1 MDYKE
6 KETMFNRLSIGS
18 KIVVS
23 VSLILLLCMG
33 ILGVILVS
41 VSQNIQTSDANKLA
55 LNVAKRTGNAVE
67 GYINE
72 SFVALSYSQG
82 NLTQYLNSGN
92 LMEHTS
98 KNILTALLDSNQ
110 WVDYGYIYLKDSA
123 LIPDARSDHRLSN
136 GGVMILAHD
145 EKPKD
150 VGGIVILPADVS
162 FLEDDGLQKALNS
175 GKPSVG
181 NPMKVQMG
189 DKQTIRSTLNYPIKD
204 ERGNIVG
211 VVGNTLHLD
220 LIGESLFAERR
231 SIFKNDYRVLITSE
245 GWFVLHPNSDFL
257 GKNLAEVSKDNPTMQ
272 PVIEALKSHESGVYE
287 VTNTRG
293 EASIMGVASFE
304 VGRGS
309 TGQWWGS
316 LTIAPKSSVY
326 ESVGFMRSVNIFGVL
341 ACVVIV
347 ALFVF
352 VYVRMTIS
360 TRIHRISHTL
370 FEFFKYLNHQRKDA
384 PSPLKIVAQDEL
396 GEMGSKINENIE
408 KTKLGLEQDSKAV
421 AQSVQTAK
429 TIESGDFT
437 ARITETPHN
446 PQLNELKEVL
456 NHMLDDLQ
464 KKIGSDT
471 NEIARVFD
479 SYTRLDFTTEV
490 NNASGRVEVV
500 TNTLGEEIR
509 KMLHTSSNF
518 AQNLSEEAKALAE
531 AVNNLTNL
539 TNSQASSLEQTAQA
553 VEEITSSMQNVS
565 GKTSEVIQQSEDIK
579 NVIGI
584 IRDIADQTNLL
595 ALNAAIEAARAG
607 EHGRGFAVVADEVR
621 KLAERTQK
629 SLGEIEA
636 NTNLLVQSINDM
648 GESIREQ
655 TTGVTQIN
663 EAISHLE
670 SVTQENVEIANSS
683 AEISERVDKVAKDI
697 LDDVNK
703 KKF

>member
-150 VGGIVILPADVS
+150 VGGIVILPADMS

-231 SIFKNDYRVLITSE
+231 SIFKNDYRVLATSE
-245 GWFVLHPNSDFL
+245 GLFVLHPNGEFI
-257 GKNLAEVSKDNPTMQ
+257 GKNLADVSKDNPSMQ
-272 PVIEALKSHESGVYE
+272 AVINALKSHESGVYE

-316 LTIAPKSSVY
+316 VTIAPKSSV
-326 ESVGFMRSVNIFGVL
+326 
-341 ACVVIV
+341 
-347 ALFVF
+347 
-352 VYVRMTIS
+352 
-360 TRIHRISHTL
+360 
-370 FEFFKYLNHQRKDA
+370 FFYFL
-384 PSPLKIVAQDEL
+384 
-396 GEMGSKINENIE
+396 
-408 KTKLGLEQDSKAV
+408 
-421 AQSVQTAK
+421 
-429 TIESGDFT
+429 
-437 ARITETPHN
+437 
-446 PQLNELKEVL
+446 
-456 NHMLDDLQ
+456 
-464 KKIGSDT
+464 
-471 NEIARVFD
+471 
-479 SYTRLDFTTEV
+479 
-490 NNASGRVEVV
+490 
-500 TNTLGEEIR
+500 
-509 KMLHTSSNF
+509 
-518 AQNLSEEAKALAE
+518 
-531 AVNNLTNL
+531 
-539 TNSQASSLEQTAQA
+539 
-553 VEEITSSMQNVS
+553 
-565 GKTSEVIQQSEDIK
+565 
-579 NVIGI
+579 
-584 IRDIADQTNLL
+584 
-595 ALNAAIEAARAG
+595 
-607 EHGRGFAVVADEVR
+607 
-621 KLAERTQK
+621 
-629 SLGEIEA
+629 
-636 NTNLLVQSINDM
+636 
-648 GESIREQ
+648 
-655 TTGVTQIN
+655 
-663 EAISHLE
+663 
-670 SVTQENVEIANSS
+670 
-683 AEISERVDKVAKDI
+683 
-697 LDDVNK
+697 
-703 KKF
+703 

>member
-1 MDYKE
+1 MNF
-6 KETMFNRLSIGS
+6 FNRFSIGTKLIFVAS
-18 KIVVS
+18 LVVA
-23 VSLILLLCMG
+23 VCVALMVFI
-33 ILGVILVS
+33 
-41 VSQNIQTSDANKLA
+41 VSQTASSILSTESDKL
-55 LNVAKRTGNAVE
+55 LTNTAKRYQNFVQNIMSETFGNTISSSE
-67 GYINE
+67 
-72 SFVALSYSQG
+72 
-82 NLTQYLNSGN
+82 
-92 LMEHTS
+92 
-98 KNILTALLDSNQ
+98 IL
-110 WVDYGYIYLKDSA
+110 SA
-123 LIPDARSDHRLSN
+123 LIDDGQKIDEEMLSVYSSAMLDSGSYSVGSFIIMSKDYTEKHQIVSKN
-136 GGVMILAHD
+136 KISSGELVLAFLDDKPTESGGVKSIRPNELLDATPQLLSKLQNNEVQTLSVLLSQQAKFGDRDLYYKTIFAPIFENGKVVGIVGNLLDLTSIERRLGNPELDVFEGAQRFIIDQNGTVIFNSDRENTMRTRLKKLDELNTHPSAKELIQAVINKKDGIYTYQTLHGKTSKAAVATFEAWNNIGETWSIVSLAPFSSI
-145 EKPKD
+145 EKPID
-150 VGGIVILPADVS
+150 NLQLVLILVGIVAI
-162 FLEDDGLQKALNS
+162 ALIS
-175 GKPSVG
+175 LIIFIF
-181 NPMKVQMG
+181 
-189 DKQTIRSTLNYPIKD
+189 IRTTMVNRI
-204 ERGNIVG
+204 RNIS
-211 VVGNTLHLD
+211 N
-220 LIGESLFAERR
+220 A
-231 SIFKNDYRVLITSE
+231 
-245 GWFVLHPNSDFL
+245 
-257 GKNLAEVSKDNPTMQ
+257 
-272 PVIEALKSHESGVYE
+272 
-287 VTNTRG
+287 
-293 EASIMGVASFE
+293 
-304 VGRGS
+304 
-309 TGQWWGS
+309 
-316 LTIAPKSSVY
+316 
-326 ESVGFMRSVNIFGVL
+326 
-341 ACVVIV
+341 
-347 ALFVF
+347 
-352 VYVRMTIS
+352 
-360 TRIHRISHTL
+360 L

-464 KKIGSDT
+464 KRIGSDT

-490 NNASGRVEVV
+490 SNASGRVEVV

-683 AEISERVDKVAKDI
+683 AEISERVDRVAKDI

>member
-1 MDYKE
+1 MSF
-6 KETMFNRLSIGS
+6 FNRLSIGAKLVFVIS
-18 KIVVS
+18 FIVACC
-23 VSLILLLCMG
+23 I
-33 ILGVILVS
+33 
-41 VSQNIQTSDANKLA
+41 A
-55 LNVAKRTGNAVE
+55 
-67 GYINE
+67 
-72 SFVALSYSQG
+72 
-82 NLTQYLNSGN
+82 
-92 LMEHTS
+92 
-98 KNILTALLDSNQ
+98 
-110 WVDYGYIYLKDSA
+110 
-123 LIPDARSDHRLSN
+123 
-136 GGVMILAHD
+136 VMIL
-145 EKPKD
+145 
-150 VGGIVILPADVS
+150 IVSQTASNILANES
-162 FLEDDGLQKALNS
+162 
-175 GKPSVG
+175 
-181 NPMKVQMG
+181 
-189 DKQTIRSTLNYPIKD
+189 DKLLT
-204 ERGNIVG
+204 
-211 VVGNTLHLD
+211 NT
-220 LIGESLFAERR
+220 ANR
-231 SIFKNDYRVLITSE
+231 Y
-245 GWFVLHPNSDFL
+245 
-257 GKNLAEVSKDNPTMQ
+257 KNLLEGTVNEIFATTIS
-272 PVIEALKSHESGVYE
+272 A
-287 VTNTRG
+287 
-293 EASIMGVASFE
+293 EASINATLGEKGMLDEKTLTEVLNKVVDANRYSVGGFIIMSKDYTKEFLNATPHTLSSGEFAILAVDTDPGLGGVKISTFPKEILSQFPEILPSLSNHAVSMTDSKEININGDKFYIKGAIVPIIHKNKVLGIMGNFLNLEDIETRLTDSKLDVFKHAQRFVINANGQVIFNSAIDQQAATRLKDMRDLNPHPSSAAIVEAAKKLEDGILTYTTLHGQNSKSAIASFE
-304 VGRGS
+304 LWPGTKQYWSVISLAPFESIEEPIS
-309 TGQWWGS
+309 TLQ
-316 LTIAPKSSVY
+316 LVLI
-326 ESVGFMRSVNIFGVL
+326 SVGVAAIALISLIVFIFIRTTMVN
-341 ACVVIV
+341 
-347 ALFVF
+347 
-352 VYVRMTIS
+352 
-360 TRIHRISHTL
+360 RIHNISNTL

-384 PSPLKIVAQDEL
+384 PNPLKIVAQDEL
-396 GEMGSKINENIE
+396 GEMGNKINENIE
-408 KTKLGLEQDSKAV
+408 KTKLGLESDQALV
-421 AQSVQTAK
+421 AQSLQVIDRAK
-429 TIESGDFT
+429 QGYADSLIESKGS
-437 ARITETPHN
+437 N
-446 PQLNELKEVL
+446 PQLNNLRDSVNELLKLLMTGVGK
-456 NHMLDDLQ
+456 DL
-464 KKIGSDT
+464 
-471 NEIARVFD
+471 NEINRVFE

-683 AEISERVDKVAKDI
+683 AEISERVDRVAKDI

-703 KKF
+703 KRF

>member
-1 MDYKE
+1 
-6 KETMFNRLSIGS
+6 MFNRLSIGS

-33 ILGVILVS
+33 ILGVVLVS
-41 VSQNIQTSDANKLA
+41 VSQNIQTDDANKLV
-55 LNVAKRTGNAVE
+55 LNVAKRTGNAIE

-98 KNILTALLDSNQ
+98 KNILTALLDSTQ

-123 LIPDARSDHRLSN
+123 LIPDARSDHRLNN

-211 VVGNTLHLD
+211 VVGSTLHLD

-231 SIFKNDYRVLITSE
+231 SIFKNDYRVLATSE
-245 GWFVLHPNSDFL
+245 GLLVLHPNSEL
-257 GKNLAEVSKDNPTMQ
+257 IGKNLADVSKDNPSMQ
-272 PVIEALKSHESGVYE
+272 AVINALKSHESGVYE
-287 VTNTRG
+287 VTNMRG

-316 LTIAPKSSVY
+316 VTIAPKSSVY
-326 ESVGFMRSVNIFGVL
+326 ESVGHMRNVNIMGVL
-341 ACVVIV
+341 ACVFVV

-352 VYVRMTIS
+352 VYVRMTIAA
-360 TRIHRISHTL
+360 RIHHISHTL

-384 PSPLKIVAQDEL
+384 PNPLKIVAQDEL
-396 GEMGSKINENIE
+396 GEMGNAINDNIQ

-421 AQSVQTAK
+421 
-429 TIESGDFT
+429 
-437 ARITETPHN
+437 
-446 PQLNELKEVL
+446 
-456 NHMLDDLQ
+456 
-464 KKIGSDT
+464 
-471 NEIARVFD
+471 
-479 SYTRLDFTTEV
+479 
-490 NNASGRVEVV
+490 
-500 TNTLGEEIR
+500 
-509 KMLHTSSNF
+509 
-518 AQNLSEEAKALAE
+518 
-531 AVNNLTNL
+531 
-539 TNSQASSLEQTAQA
+539 
-553 VEEITSSMQNVS
+553 
-565 GKTSEVIQQSEDIK
+565 
-579 NVIGI
+579 
-584 IRDIADQTNLL
+584 
-595 ALNAAIEAARAG
+595 
-607 EHGRGFAVVADEVR
+607 
-621 KLAERTQK
+621 
-629 SLGEIEA
+629 
-636 NTNLLVQSINDM
+636 
-648 GESIREQ
+648 
-655 TTGVTQIN
+655 
-663 EAISHLE
+663 
-670 SVTQENVEIANSS
+670 
-683 AEISERVDKVAKDI
+683 
-697 LDDVNK
+697 
-703 KKF
+703 